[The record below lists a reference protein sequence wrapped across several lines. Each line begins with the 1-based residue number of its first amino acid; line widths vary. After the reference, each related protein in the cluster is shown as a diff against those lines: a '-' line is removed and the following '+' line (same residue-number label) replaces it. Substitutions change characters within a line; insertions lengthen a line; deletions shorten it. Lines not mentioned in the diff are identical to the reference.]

1 MWYFGPWSLSTSVQ
15 EEWPLW
21 GICQRREGRLDTL
34 WIIKLI
40 RVSLWIFML
49 PSCEQGSTFLEL
61 FIADST
67 AFQARMSTCLGLDDE
82 TPHISPL
89 DHWDMVLSFIDSNP
103 KEFDIL
109 LLDKKLVWYCTLLYQ
124 RWLVVW
130 ACWCVHFWAV
140 AIANPPKNRRF
151 DLLRGCR
158 DTGQYLRRLWGDVAW
173 LEHAGA
179 KVGCD
184 MGLPSCSK
192 LAVYPCW
199 LMNYSGLYFPKKRG
213 LS

>member
-1 MWYFGPWSLSTSVQ
+1 
-15 EEWPLW
+15 
-21 GICQRREGRLDTL
+21 
-34 WIIKLI
+34 
-40 RVSLWIFML
+40 ML
-49 PSCEQGSTFLEL
+49 PSCEEGSTFLEL

-82 TPHISPL
+82 TPHTIHLFGSFRPL
-89 DHWDMVLSFIDSNP
+89 FPHWINGIWFWVSLIP
-103 KEFDIL
+103 IPRI
-109 LLDKKLVWYCTLLYQ
+109 WYIVVEQKVGLILYQ

-140 AIANPPKNRRF
+140 ASANPPKNRRF

-158 DTGQYLRRLWGDVAW
+158 GTGHYLRHLWGDVAW
-173 LEHAGA
+173 LEHAGT

-192 LAVYPCW
+192 LAVFNTPVGWWIIAGCTSQRSGDYPLVNKHRPW
-199 LMNYSGLYFPKKRG
+199 K
-213 LS
+213 

>member
-1 MWYFGPWSLSTSVQ
+1 MVIPLGGLSAEVVLWVSHLTAWIHVVLWPWSLSTSVQ

-103 KEFDIL
+103 KNLIYCCWTKSWFDT
-109 LLDKKLVWYCTLLYQ
+109 VHYCT
-124 RWLVVW
+124 
-130 ACWCVHFWAV
+130 
-140 AIANPPKNRRF
+140 N
-151 DLLRGCR
+151 DG
-158 DTGQYLRRLWGDVAW
+158 
-173 LEHAGA
+173 
-179 KVGCD
+179 
-184 MGLPSCSK
+184 
-192 LAVYPCW
+192 
-199 LMNYSGLYFPKKRG
+199 
-213 LS
+213 